1 MYRYL
6 IVALVLAGCTMSPSN
21 FIQPADLYHPTEH
34 PFTYDAFYADLF
46 WRCTTPQ
53 GGGVRVEGYAVS
65 SIRSNMALFDFQVR
79 LIARDAK
86 DNILADRWTY
96 GDRLTASNIE
106 PVPFAISLPVAGDG
120 VRYDLYYT
128 FEVPDGAGQARGGY
142 RIHGVR
148 LVVTGAGMEIF
159 GTIEDVCGAR
169 WREKAVTPSS

>member
-34 PFTYDAFYADLF
+34 PFAYDAFYADLF

-53 GGGVRVEGYAVS
+53 GGGVLVEGYAVS
-65 SIRSNMALFDFQVR
+65 SMRDYMALFDFQVR
-79 LIARDAK
+79 LIARDARGK
-86 DNILADRWTY
+86 ILGDRWTY

-106 PVPFAISLPVAGDG
+106 PVPFAISLPAAGER

-128 FEVPDGAGQARGGY
+128 FQVPDVGGQARGGQ
-142 RIHGVR
+142 GSKLVR
-148 LVVTGAGMEIF
+148 LVGMDGYEVF
-159 GTIEDVCGAR
+159 GTIDDVCGAR
-169 WREKAVTPSS
+169 WRKKAVKPSS